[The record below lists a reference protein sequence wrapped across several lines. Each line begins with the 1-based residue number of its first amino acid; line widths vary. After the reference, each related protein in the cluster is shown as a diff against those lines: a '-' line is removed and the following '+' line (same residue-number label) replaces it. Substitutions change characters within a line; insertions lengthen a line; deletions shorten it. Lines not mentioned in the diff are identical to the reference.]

1 MADKK
6 LGVAARVRQL
16 VEQTII
22 DLGYSVWN
30 VSFGKEVA
38 DYTLEIEID
47 RDGGIDIDD
56 CIKVNDVIEPM
67 IDELDPIE
75 TQYNLVVSSAGLDRT
90 LSCDAHYDYAI
101 GGAYPVTAKL
111 YTAVEGSK
119 EHVGTLTG
127 YDDEAVYIKK
137 ETETIKIDR
146 KAVSRL
152 TAWCG

>member
-6 LGVAARVRQL
+6 SNVASRVRQA
-16 VEQTII
+16 VEPSII
-22 DLGYSVWN
+22 SLGYSVWD
-30 VSFGKEVA
+30 VSFGKEVS

-47 RDGGIDIDD
+47 KDGMIDIDD
-56 CIKVNDVIEPM
+56 CIRVNDVIEPI

-90 LSCDAHYDYAI
+90 LTCDRHYDYAI
-101 GGAYPVTAKL
+101 KGGYTVTAKL

-119 EHVGTLTG
+119 EHSGILAG
-127 YDDEAVYIKK
+127 YDSDTITVDNGEKQ
-137 ETETIKIDR
+137 IKIDR
-146 KAVSRL
+146 KTVSKL